1 MIEEVKKKYKEKMDD
16 LKKQITDLQELN
28 DSLSND
34 LTNMKYQLDENKA
47 NHEKIVSQLHNDM
60 KVIKTEWEKKCQEID
75 LNAQR
80 NIVFSVFLQ
89 NKIIGRAKS

>member
-1 MIEEVKKKYKEKMDD
+1 MVEEVKKKYKEKMTD

-34 LTNMKYQLDENKA
+34 LTNMKYQIDENRA
-47 NHEKIVSQLHNDM
+47 NHDKIVSQLQNDM
-60 KVIKTEWEKKCQEID
+60 KVIKNEWEKKCQEID

-80 NIVFSVFLQ
+80 NIVFEL
-89 NKIIGRAKS
+89 II